1 MFAHH
6 EISSKADNN
15 QDLLNQN
22 PWSAMRR
29 ISFAPLSRCLL
40 STGYLFVVFG
50 AETGL
55 SSHQP
60 LGPRREKPR
69 HHFEAQCDFA
79 THKNGAISPPLIHP
93 GSHLFRGGGTG
104 RGISACFITGLP
116 VEAAQ
121 PDHGP
126 VGPRHYTCGEALLLC
141 CVFSLS
147 LP

>member
-6 EISSKADNN
+6 KISSMVDNN

-29 ISFAPLSRCLL
+29 RSFAPLSRCLL

-60 LGPRREKPR
+60 LGPRRENRDTILKLNVTSQPIKM
-69 HHFEAQCDFA
+69 ALYP
-79 THKNGAISPPLIHP
+79 PPLIHP